1 MNPSTCKKG
10 IGRASAARW
19 KKREIVTHVEEH
31 VLVLNEKFGEEAEV
45 LAVELCEPLISF
57 FLDEMRE
64 AKSRNGNSL
73 RTFAVAPSTSQM
85 LMAPR

>member
-57 FLDEMRE
+57 FLDEMRKRVRARE
-64 AKSRNGNSL
+64 SMATAYAPLLSL
-73 RTFAVAPSTSQM
+73 RRP
-85 LMAPR
+85 PRC